1 MQDLTTGSVSRH
13 LLKTTGF
20 MLVTMVFQTLYFL
33 VDLYW
38 VGRLGKEAVAAV
50 GIAGNLMFVV
60 LALTQM
66 LGVGTTTMVSHA
78 VGRRDHDRALRV
90 FNQSLVLA
98 VLAGVLF
105 LALAGALGGAYART
119 LSADA
124 TTAALASDY
133 LRWFVPALGLQFA
146 MVAMAAALRGSG
158 NFKPGMVVQTATV
171 ILNMLLAP
179 VLILGWFT
187 HRPLG
192 VAGAAL
198 ASFIAILA
206 GTGWLLLYFLPR
218 EAALRFMPA
227 DWKPQLRLWGSMLKI
242 GLPAGAEF
250 ALMGAY
256 LFIVYA
262 ISRPFG
268 SAAQAGF
275 GIGLRIVQAGFMP
288 VVALGF
294 AVAPV
299 AGQNFGA
306 RLPDRVRAAFRSA
319 LLLSVCIMLPLTV
332 LAHIAPAA
340 MVRFFSRDA
349 RVVEVG
355 DQYLQIISWNFVAS
369 GIIFVSSSMFQ
380 ALGNTIPSLVSS
392 LVRIVVVAL
401 PAYLL
406 SRMPG
411 FELRWIWYLSVGA
424 VALQMLLS
432 LVLLQREF
440 RLRMDP
446 ASFAAGLP
454 GDRGSDLARPAEVG

>member
-1 MQDLTTGSVSRH
+1 
-13 LLKTTGF
+13 
-20 MLVTMVFQTLYFL
+20 
-33 VDLYW
+33 
-38 VGRLGKEAVAAV
+38 
-50 GIAGNLMFVV
+50 
-60 LALTQM
+60 
-66 LGVGTTTMVSHA
+66 
-78 VGRRDHDRALRV
+78 
-90 FNQSLVLA
+90 
-98 VLAGVLF
+98 
-105 LALAGALGGAYART
+105 
-119 LSADA
+119 
-124 TTAALASDY
+124 
-133 LRWFVPALGLQFA
+133 
-146 MVAMAAALRGSG
+146 
-158 NFKPGMVVQTATV
+158 
-171 ILNMLLAP
+171 
-179 VLILGWFT
+179 
-187 HRPLG
+187 
-192 VAGAAL
+192 
-198 ASFIAILA
+198 
-206 GTGWLLLYFLPR
+206 
-218 EAALRFMPA
+218 MPA

-340 MVRFFSRDA
+340 MVRFFSRDV

-355 DQYLQIISWNFVAS
+355 NQYLQIISWNFVAS

-446 ASFAAGLP
+446 ASIAARPP
-454 GDRGSDLARPAEVG
+454 GDRGSDLASIPEIG